1 MRSRIWPFLALVLVL
16 QQVSD
21 AGRVKR
27 AANTNCQTNPSEMN
41 SENVV
46 DDADTLSMSCNNDA
60 KVVSCIWRHTDPISE
75 KVRIMV
81 GFILLGN
88 GLICNLSNECS
99 WQFIDFE
106 YPIFVIVS
114 SSGKNQN
121 KYSKFDTSK
130 SMNCQEHVEF

>member
-27 AANTNCQTNPSEMN
+27 AANTNCQTNPSEMD
-41 SENVV
+41 SEKVV

-75 KVRIMV
+75 KVRT
-81 GFILLGN
+81 ILLVRALTAIDYDDCFGN
-88 GLICNLSNECS
+88 GHL
-99 WQFIDFE
+99 
-106 YPIFVIVS
+106 
-114 SSGKNQN
+114 
-121 KYSKFDTSK
+121 K
-130 SMNCQEHVEF
+130 SDRLVMSRVAWRGCVVR

>member
-75 KVRIMV
+75 KVRTMV
-81 GFILLGN
+81 GSSLLGRT
-88 GLICNLSNECS
+88 LIGIDYDDCFGNEHIRCL
-99 WQFIDFE
+99 
-106 YPIFVIVS
+106 
-114 SSGKNQN
+114 GR
-121 KYSKFDTSK
+121 
-130 SMNCQEHVEF
+130 

>member
-27 AANTNCQTNPSEMN
+27 AANTNCQTNPSEMD

-81 GFILLGN
+81 GFILFGN
-88 GLICNLSNECS
+88 SLICSLSNECS
-99 WQFIDFE
+99 WQFIDLDVSNFE
-106 YPIFVIVS
+106 YLL
-114 SSGKNQN
+114 
-121 KYSKFDTSK
+121 
-130 SMNCQEHVEF
+130 

>member
-1 MRSRIWPFLALVLVL
+1 MRSRIWPYLALVLVL

-81 GFILLGN
+81 GFILLEN

>member
-27 AANTNCQTNPSEMN
+27 AANTNCQTNPSEMD
-41 SENVV
+41 SEKVV